1 MSSNRKITFRIL
13 YKLIFGFGAIGVI
26 GGFILLHANRTIQ
39 ATAEVLRTTA
49 TSQIDILS
57 TTNKLLFQAN
67 QLRIME
73 SELIQLDDFYAVTGL
88 IDQLYDS
95 TERFEKDLEYFT
107 NNVLLDDKEKSLII
121 MNSWRQYYLDIARI
135 IQAAATMNKKEII
148 RISTFSSS
156 PRFQILSQHLK
167 QVSDTVKEQGNAQ
180 FRNAYATLDSMRQT
194 FLWLTISGVVA
205 SILFAFILSRSLSI
219 RIGRL
224 NHAAAQL
231 AEGKLNKPVPIE
243 GNDEIADLADV
254 FNIMQEKINYRESML
269 KKEQAKLEDRVKA
282 RTYELAARTK
292 ELEIQTVALREAKN
306 QAEIANQA
314 KSTFLSSMSHELR
327 TPLNAILGFAQ
338 LLQMDGNLTDEQAE
352 GIDIIHKSGDHL
364 LTLISDILD
373 ISKIEARRL
382 ELVPSTIHVHD
393 FLSNIAN
400 MIRIN
405 VKEKGLTFECDFDQN
420 LPAGIVVDGQRLRQV
435 LFNLLSNAVKF
446 TQQGHIRF
454 SVYVNNQSP
463 IIPNE
468 YQLRFE
474 VSDTGKGISPEFHDK
489 IFTAFEQVGDLH
501 DKTQGTGLGLAI
513 SQRLIEHMGSRI
525 HLTSTVGTGS
535 TFWFDLPCTSA
546 SVTPE
551 RFDRNKTILGYRG
564 ENRTLLIVDDHSS
577 NRSILREFLAPLG
590 FQLLEADNGLRAT
603 QLFASAKPDLILMDM
618 VMPEMDGY
626 QTTRKIR
633 KLPGG
638 QNIPIIALTARLDT
652 TEKARCTEA
661 GCNGFLGKP
670 LNLTDLLEII
680 GSSLEITWDY
690 KDDIEESNKT
700 TSILVLPDTTRLNE
714 IYTLAKYG
722 NMKKIRDWAEDLGK
736 ENPEYLPFAN
746 RLTELAST
754 YQEQKL
760 IDLVKYY
767 LGDNSK

>member
-1 MSSNRKITFRIL
+1 MSSNNKVTFKIL
-13 YKLIFGFGAIGVI
+13 YKLIFGFGVIGAIG
-26 GGFILLHANRTIQ
+26 GLILLHANRTIQ
-39 ATAEVLRTTA
+39 ATAEVLHTTA

-57 TTNKLLFQAN
+57 TTNKLLFHASQI
-67 QLRIME
+67 RIME
-73 SELIQLDDFYAVTGL
+73 SELIQLNDFYAVTG
-88 IDQLYDS
+88 IVDQLYDS
-95 TERFEKDLEYFT
+95 TARFEDDLLNFT
-107 NNVLLDDKEKSLII
+107 NKVLSGDKEKSIKI
-121 MNSWRQYYLDIARI
+121 MNSWKAYRIDINKI
-135 IQAAATMNKKEII
+135 MLAAGSMNRKELV
-148 RISTFSSS
+148 RISTFSSN

-167 QVSDTVKEQGNAQ
+167 QVSDTVKEEGDQQ
-180 FRNAYATLDSMRQT
+180 FIKNYNTLISMRHT
-194 FLWLTISGVVA
+194 FLWLTISGVLT
-205 SILFAFILSRSLSI
+205 SILFAFILSRSLSV

-231 AEGKLNKPVPIE
+231 AEGKLNEPVPIE
-243 GNDEIADLADV
+243 GNDEIADLATV
-254 FNIMQEKINYRESML
+254 FNIMQEKINYRENML
-269 KKEQAKLEDRVKA
+269 KKEQGKLEDRVKA
-282 RTYELAARTK
+282 RTRELAARTK
-292 ELEIQTVALREAKN
+292 ELEMQTLALRKAKN

-338 LLQMDGNLTDEQAE
+338 LLKMDGNLTNEQAE

-373 ISKIEARRL
+373 ISKIEASRL
-382 ELVPSTIHVHD
+382 DLVPSTIHVHD

-405 VKEKGLTFECDFDQN
+405 VKEKGLVFECYFDQN
-420 LPAGIVVDGQRLRQV
+420 LPSGIIVDGQRLRQV

-446 TQQGHIRF
+446 THQGHIRF
-454 SVYVNNQSP
+454 SVRVNNESP
-463 IIPNE
+463 VISDQ

-474 VSDTGKGISPEFHDK
+474 VSDTGKGIDPKFHDK
-489 IFTAFEQVGDLH
+489 IFTAFEQAGDLH

-525 HLTSTVGTGS
+525 HLSSSPGKGS
-535 TFWFDLPCTSA
+535 TFWFDLPCTS
-546 SVTPE
+546 VLVKPE
-551 RFDRNKTILGYRG
+551 RLDRQKAILGYQG
-564 ENRTLLIVDDHSS
+564 AERTLLIVDDRSS
-577 NRSILREFLAPLG
+577 NRTIIKEFLAPLG

-638 QNIPIIALTARLDT
+638 QYIPIIALTAQVDN
-652 TEKARCTEA
+652 TENTRCIEA
-661 GCNGFLGKP
+661 GCSGFLAKP
-670 LNLTDLLEII
+670 FNLTDLLEII
-680 GSSLEITWDY
+680 GSSLEITWNY
-690 KDDIEESNKT
+690 EDDIEET
-700 TSILVLPDTTRLNE
+700 HETASIVVLPDKTRLNE
-714 IYTLAKYG
+714 IYSLAKYG
-722 NMKKIRDWAEDLGK
+722 NMKKIRVWAENLGK

-754 YQEQKL
+754 YQEQKV
-760 IDLVKYY
+760 IDLVKHY
-767 LGDNSK
+767 LVNNS